1 MTLFIIGLALFFIPH
16 FYSALRSR
24 EDGKDIRVRVGYAKY
39 MGLYSLLTL
48 AGLALMIYGYIQI
61 PDGPSLYTGPHSL
74 HHYSWV
80 FMIPAL
86 IIVIAA
92 NMPTGHIKR
101 TVQHPLMIGTLIW
114 ALFHL
119 ATGGDMKRILL
130 FGAFAAYAIVSLACA
145 FKRGTNLKDTPAK
158 PLGDVL
164 AIAIGLG
171 LSALLIH
178 GGHVFLFGASAV

>member
-1 MTLFIIGLALFFIPH
+1 MTVFILGLALFFIPH

-24 EDGKDIRVRVGYAKY
+24 EDGKDIRVRLGYAKY
-39 MGLYSLLTL
+39 MGLYSLVSL
-48 AGLALMIYGYIQI
+48 AGLALIIYGYSQI
-61 PDGPSLYTGPHSL
+61 PDEPVLYAGPHGL
-74 HHYSWV
+74 HHYSWL

-86 IIVIAA
+86 ILVVAA
-92 NMPTGHIKR
+92 NTPTGYIKR
-101 TVQHPLMIGTLIW
+101 AVHHPMMIGVLIW

-119 ATGGDMKRILL
+119 ATGGDMKRIVL
-130 FGAFAAYAIVSLACA
+130 FGAFALYAVFSLICA
-145 FKRGTNLKDTPAK
+145 FKRGTDLKSKTPK

-178 GGHVFLFGASAV
+178 GGHALLFGASAI